1 MQSAGWAYCYTV
13 KKITRHSEKQRP
25 FTHLDVKARI
35 WDQFE
40 SNQFLNLIRESDM
53 KRNICQVGL
62 VALVALLLMAGQAS
76 AQNLDINVY
85 AYNVPFA
92 FRAGTMSFP
101 AGQYAIRIP
110 SSGKGIICI
119 ENLNGASR
127 TTFLTTPF
135 EQGRTSESSKLVF
148 HQYGNAYF
156 LSKVWNGFSATGLQL
171 PTSGVEKE
179 FIRQAGIPKT
189 IDIALSRR

>member
-1 MQSAGWAYCYTV
+1 ML
-13 KKITRHSEKQRP
+13 
-25 FTHLDVKARI
+25 FTHLDVKTKI

-40 SNQFLNLIRESDM
+40 SNQFFNLIGESGM

-62 VALVALLLMAGQAS
+62 AALVVLLLMTGQAS
-76 AQNLDINVY
+76 AQNLDINAY

-101 AGQYAIRIP
+101 AGQYAVRIP

-127 TTFLTTPF
+127 TMFLATPF
-135 EQGRTSESSKLVF
+135 EQGRMSEPSKLVF

-156 LSKVWNGFSATGLQL
+156 LSKVWNGFSATGLQF
-171 PTSGVEKE
+171 PTSGAEKE
-179 FIRQAGIPKT
+179 FKRQASIPKT
-189 IDIALSRR
+189 IDIALSPR